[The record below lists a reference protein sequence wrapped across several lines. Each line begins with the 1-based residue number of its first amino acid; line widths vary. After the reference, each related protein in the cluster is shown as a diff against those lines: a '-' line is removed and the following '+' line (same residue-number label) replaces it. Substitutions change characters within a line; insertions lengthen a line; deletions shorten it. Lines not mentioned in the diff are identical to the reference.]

1 MEKLPPSAKK
11 LIKFCESSAEGR
23 HMLAKVCKTTSTKIA
38 YSMGCK
44 FLSDYLSKTLSEIVS
59 EYKVDVKKSQYEAFD
74 KWEMIFDDFA
84 IYLRDKLGYKSA
96 SVHLFHV
103 GAKALINAN
112 VPRSLR
118 LQAKTPEVHSDEIPP
133 ITFEDLKQVYN
144 MCNVRERAFIAFL
157 KDSGISSADAVRL
170 NIGDLKGFDKNESW
184 IHIRLIRKKEHVNY
198 ETFLGPNATA
208 ALRAYLKLRER
219 RSEKITKETPIFI
232 TETKPYKRLN
242 AHALH
247 TAFRRI
253 KLKSGITISTH
264 RLRKFFETYMAL
276 GVRHPIVLKYWMGH
290 KVKSGRDIEAKY
302 VIPPTPEQ
310 LKLYKETYEH
320 IDFSPKPDAM
330 EMIVAEIKV
339 RTEKLTPERKR
350 KLIKELSLRH
360 PKLLKHPEIKRMYEE
375 TTKGGDMAVEPN
387 FKEIGEDQLLAYL
400 TNGWSIVYKS
410 SNGTIIVK
418 R

>member
-1 MEKLPPSAKK
+1 MEKLPPSSKR
-11 LIKFCESSAEGR
+11 IIEFCESSAEGR
-23 HMLAKVCKTTSTKIA
+23 KMLAKVCKATNTKIA

-44 FLSDYLSKTLSEIVS
+44 FLSDYLNKTLSEIVS

-133 ITFEDLKQVYN
+133 ITFEDLKSVYE

-157 KDSGISSADAVRL
+157 KDSGISSSDAVRL
-170 NIGDLKGFDKNESW
+170 NIGDLKGFDKNKSW
-184 IHIRLIRKKEHVNY
+184 IHIRLIRKKEYVNY

-208 ALRAYLKLRER
+208 ALRAYLKFRER
-219 RSEKITKETPIFI
+219 RGEKITKETPIFT

-253 KLKSGITISTH
+253 KQKSGITISTH

-290 KVKSGRDIEAKY
+290 KIKSGRDIEAKY

-310 LKLYKETYEH
+310 LKLYKEAYEH
-320 IDFSPKPDAM
+320 IDFNPKPDAF
-330 EMIVAEIKV
+330 ELAVAETKV
-339 RTEKLTPERKR
+339 RTEGMTPEQKR
-350 KLIKELSLRH
+350 QFIKRLSLRH
-360 PKLLKHPEIKRMYEE
+360 PKFLEHPDIKRILEKS
-375 TTKGGDMAVEPN
+375 TKGGGLAIEPA
-387 FKEIGEDQLLAYL
+387 FKEISEDQLLAYL
-400 TNGWSIVYKS
+400 TNGWKIEYKT
-410 SNGTIIVK
+410 SNGTVIVK

>member
-1 MEKLPPSAKK
+1 
-11 LIKFCESSAEGR
+11 
-23 HMLAKVCKTTSTKIA
+23 MLAKVCKATNTKIA

-44 FLSDYLSKTLSEIVS
+44 FLSDYLGKTLSEIVS
-59 EYKVDVKKSQYEAFD
+59 EYKSDVKKSQYEAFD

-84 IYLRDKLGYKSA
+84 VYLRDKLGYKSA
-96 SVHLFHV
+96 SVHVFHV
-103 GAKALINAN
+103 GAKALINTN

-118 LQAKTPEVHSDEIPP
+118 LQAKTPEVHSSEIPP
-133 ITFEDLKQVYN
+133 ITFEDLKSVYE

-157 KDSGISSADAVRL
+157 KDSGISSSDAVRL
-170 NIGDLKGFDKNESW
+170 NVGDLKGFDKNESW
-184 IHIRLIRKKEHVNY
+184 INIRLIRKKEYVNY

-208 ALRAYLKLRER
+208 ALRAYLKFRER

-253 KLKSGITISTH
+253 KLKSGIVVSTH

-276 GVRHPIVLKYWMGH
+276 TVRHPIVLKYWMGH

-310 LKLYKETYEH
+310 LKLYKEAYEH
-320 IDFSPKPDAM
+320 IDFKPKPDAM
-330 EMIVAEIKV
+330 ETLIAEIEV
-339 RTEKLTPERKR
+339 RTEKLNPEQKR
-350 KLIKELSLRH
+350 RLIKKLSLRH
-360 PKLLKHPEIKRMYEE
+360 PKLLEHPTIKRMYEE
-375 TTKGGDMAVEPN
+375 TTKGGDMALDPN

-400 TNGWSIVYKS
+400 TNGWSIVHNLQ
-410 SNGTIIVK
+410 NGRLIVK